1 MREVADWASRK
12 RLRVIGLMSGTSADG
27 IDAAMVDVEGW
38 RPRVLAFHTYPYP
51 KVVREA
57 VLDFA
62 ALRLGI
68 DQLCHFNFVLGELFA
83 AAAIQLADLAGV
95 PMASVDLIGSHGQ
108 TVYHIPVARPW
119 RQGSRRRTRSTLQIG
134 EPCVIA
140 QRTGVTTV
148 ADFRTRDVAA
158 GGQGAPLVPLADW
171 MLFVHAKR
179 NRAVQNIGGI
189 ANVTYLPA
197 AGGVETVRA
206 FDTGPGNMVI
216 DGLVRRITRGRST
229 YDVDGKLAA
238 GGKINQSL
246 LSEWMRH
253 PYFNRRPPKTT
264 GREEFGQTFTDNLY
278 RRSLAAGLDTR
289 DLLATATAL
298 TATSIASAYR
308 QFLRGKVDEAILC
321 GGGARNPT
329 LVGMLREQIH
339 PIRVIS
345 TDDLGIDADAKEAV
359 SFALLACRTIR
370 GLAGNV
376 PGATGAREGVVLG
389 KIIPGGT
396 SKQ

>member
-1 MREVADWASRK
+1 
-12 RLRVIGLMSGTSADG
+12 VIGLMSGTSADG
-27 IDAAMVDVEGW
+27 IDAAMVEVEGW
-38 RPRVLAFHTYPYP
+38 RPHVLAFRTYPYP
-51 KVVREA
+51 TAVREA
-57 VLDFA
+57 VLDLCA
-62 ALRLGI
+62 MRLGI
-68 DQLCHFNFVLGELFA
+68 DELCHLNFVLGELFA
-83 AAAIQLADLAGV
+83 TAAIQLADRAGV

-119 RQGSRRRTRSTLQIG
+119 RRGSRRRTRSTLQIG

-171 MLFVHAKR
+171 MLFGHAKR

-197 AGGVETVRA
+197 GGGVEAIRA

-216 DGLVRRITRGRST
+216 DGLVRRITLGRSA

-238 GGKINQSL
+238 QGKVHQSL

-253 PYFNRRPPKTT
+253 PYFTRRPPKTT
-264 GREEFGQTFTDNLY
+264 GREEFGREYADNLY
-278 RRSLAAGLDTR
+278 RRALAVGLDER

-298 TATSIASAYR
+298 TATSIAQAYR
-308 QFLRGKVDEAILC
+308 KFLKGKVDEAILC
-321 GGGARNPT
+321 GGGARNDT
-329 LVGMLREQIH
+329 LVGMLREQLN
-339 PIRVIS
+339 PIRVIL

-376 PGATGAREGVVLG
+376 PGATGAKGGVVLG
-389 KIIPGGT
+389 KIVPGGACGR
-396 SKQ
+396 